1 MSKSPKKNKKNSSFS
16 ASSLPSSPTADEKC
30 SLCDKKGNSFNE
42 QWIGCLGCPYWVCV
56 DCAFRELPGYDLIQG
71 KMGPKKNVIYKSVS
85 SIPNAPWQ
93 YLCPSCITGL
103 SERKV
108 DSRETSPVD
117 IPKVS
122 RTAINVLQNDFNSK
136 ILSLTS
142 VISNI
147 DSQIK
152 ELKSSIDT
160 KVGSWSDVVKKNQNS
175 PSLTEVIQNTAKTV
189 AKQMDVNKILIFS
202 RIPETGSLE
211 KDRDLM
217 IDFIKGLD
225 VEIEDHRFRD
235 VVRLGRPNKDIKR
248 LVKVTFVNELS
259 VRVLMAARRQCIN
272 EGIQWCQEKKFFEK
286 DAEGHIWVSYRNFG
300 LRTDLPK
307 ESRDILKMKANKV
320 YRWNTEIRSEAETNG
335 NEAKVSF
342 SLRQDGNIWRFARR
356 EDKKWIKDKH
366 WTYSDQENI

>member
-1 MSKSPKKNKKNSSFS
+1 MSFKNLSP
-16 ASSLPSSPTADEKC
+16 
-30 SLCDKKGNSFNE
+30 
-42 QWIGCLGCPYWVCV
+42 
-56 DCAFRELPGYDLIQG
+56 R
-71 KMGPKKNVIYKSVS
+71 
-85 SIPNAPWQ
+85 APWQ

-108 DSRETSPVD
+108 DNRETSPVD